1 MTEIYYDLHIH
12 SALSPCADDEMTPNN
27 IVNMALIKGLDVIAV
42 CDHNC
47 ADNTPAIEKAA
58 ENSGLLF
65 IPGVEVNTAEEVHLL
80 VLFAEV
86 DKAVAFGDVIYDSLP
101 DMKNEPEFF
110 GNQLIMDADDEVT
123 GIKEKMLL
131 SASAFGLSQCYGM
144 AAEYGGVAI
153 PAHVNKEVNS
163 LLANLGFFPEDIH
176 IPTIE
181 VWRGGMELDTDG
193 FNLVYNSDAHTLGD
207 IAERQNFL
215 LSAVKDRDSILKKL
229 CAKKD
234 NL

>member
-1 MTEIYYDLHIH
+1 
-12 SALSPCADDEMTPNN
+12 
-27 IVNMALIKGLDVIAV
+27 MALLKELDVIAV

-58 ENSGLLF
+58 YGSGLLF
-65 IPGVEVNTAEEVHLL
+65 IPGIEVNTAEEVHLL

-101 DMKNEPEFF
+101 DVKNEPGFF
-110 GNQLIMDADDEVT
+110 GNQLVMDENDNVT
-123 GIKEKMLL
+123 GVKEKTLL
-131 SASAFGLSQCYGM
+131 SASAFGLSQCYDM
-144 AAEYGGVAI
+144 AAEYGGAAV
-153 PAHVNKEVNS
+153 PAHVNKGANS
-163 LLANLGFFPEDIH
+163 ILANLGFFPKDID

-181 VWRGGMELDTDG
+181 VWRGGMEVDTSP

-207 IAERQNFL
+207 IAERQNVL
-215 LSAVKDRDSILKKL
+215 LSEGRDRHSILKKL

-234 NL
+234 NLW